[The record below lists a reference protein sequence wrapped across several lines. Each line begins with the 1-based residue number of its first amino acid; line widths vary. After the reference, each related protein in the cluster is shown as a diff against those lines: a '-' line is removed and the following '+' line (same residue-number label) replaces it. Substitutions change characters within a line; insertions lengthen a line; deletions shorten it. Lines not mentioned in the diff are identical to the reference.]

1 MATNKEQLQLIV
13 EAQGIAKTKA
23 QLKAMEKQTGT
34 ATSGFVAMG
43 VAVAGATTAMLALGK
58 AVAVGMEFEQAMA
71 KVGAISRATS
81 KEFEMLEKNARS
93 LGGSTSFTA
102 SEVAGLQTEFAK
114 LGFTATEINKVT
126 KGTLALAGATGSDLA
141 DAAGIAGTTL
151 RGFGLDVEETNR
163 VTNLMA
169 ASFSQSALDMQK
181 FSDSM
186 TYVAPVAKM
195 AGFEVEGTTAM
206 LGQLANAGISG
217 SMAGTALRRIFL
229 ELSNESSKL
238 SNRLGGSV
246 SSVDELV
253 PALIKLKEE
262 GISTAEMK
270 DLVGQRAVSA
280 FSILLDGAS
289 DVDTLT
295 ESITDTNE
303 ANRQYDL
310 MMDTIQGKTDEMN
323 SAFANL
329 GITVFGIVDGPLE
342 SMIESITELVANMD
356 EKDVISFAVALGTAS
371 TAMIGFSGSMTMA
384 SIAAKAL
391 RVALMST
398 GIGAIAVVA
407 GLATNAILEMT
418 GAFDSL
424 DETQDTLDDIGESV
438 EKVGDLIGESFEL
451 DIGET
456 LAPIQDQLEETF
468 GEGTKIDQ
476 DKLNEDLAKQYNDAL
491 DILVAYGVA
500 KRNEE
505 KDSRLIALDEEQAQ
519 MEQAM
524 EVLKLSKEREEEI
537 LKDFAKKRKKI
548 NDDILKDDKAKDKA
562 KLMSSLDTTGKLMGA
577 MSQLN
582 SASKGSALVTA
593 RLQQG
598 AIIANTA
605 SAAMAAISPPTGA
618 PTPLGF
624 MNMAA
629 VIAAGLAQ
637 GIQIEQ
643 GLSDIKKVEQA
654 QYGMDEVVS
663 QPTMILA
670 GEGGMAEKVEI
681 TPLEGPNIDGPQG
694 GGGITLNIS
703 GNVMSQD
710 FVEGQLADSI
720 RDAVRRG
727 TDFGIN

>member
-310 MMDTIQGKTDEMN
+310 MMDTIQGKTDQMN

-424 DETQDTLDDIGESV
+424 DETQDTLDGIGESV

-537 LKDFAKKRKKI
+537 LKDFAEKR
-548 NDDILKDDKAKDKA
+548 
-562 KLMSSLDTTGKLMGA
+562 
-577 MSQLN
+577 
-582 SASKGSALVTA
+582 
-593 RLQQG
+593 
-598 AIIANTA
+598 
-605 SAAMAAISPPTGA
+605 
-618 PTPLGF
+618 
-624 MNMAA
+624 
-629 VIAAGLAQ
+629 
-637 GIQIEQ
+637 
-643 GLSDIKKVEQA
+643 
-654 QYGMDEVVS
+654 
-663 QPTMILA
+663 
-670 GEGGMAEKVEI
+670 
-681 TPLEGPNIDGPQG
+681 
-694 GGGITLNIS
+694 
-703 GNVMSQD
+703 
-710 FVEGQLADSI
+710 
-720 RDAVRRG
+720 
-727 TDFGIN
+727 